1 MADLD
6 ELALALPQAT
16 KEVSDDGRPSYLVH
30 GKLFC
35 FHRGRRRDAV
45 APETGERL
53 DDVLMF
59 RVADL
64 GVKELLL
71 ADERGVYFT
80 TPHFDG
86 YPAVLMRIPDLA
98 RIDRDE
104 LEEMVV
110 EAWLT
115 RAQKRVAKAWLAEH
129 GVESPAEEGGR
140 DGDRGSD
147 EERALRDPRGGRGD
161 A

>member
-1 MADLD
+1 MATMADLD
-6 ELALALPQAT
+6 ELALSLPQTT
-16 KEVSDDGRPSYLVH
+16 KEVSDDGRPSYHVH

-35 FHRGRRRDAV
+35 CHRSRRRDAV
-45 APETGERL
+45 DPSTGERL

-71 ADERGVYFT
+71 SDERDVFFT

-86 YPAVLMRIPDLA
+86 YPAILIRIPDLA
-98 RIDRDE
+98 DIEGDE
-104 LEEMVV
+104 LEDLVV

-115 RAQKRVAKAWLAEH
+115 RAQKRVAKAWFQEH
-129 GVESPAEEGGR
+129 GAREG
-140 DGDRGSD
+140 
-147 EERALRDPRGGRGD
+147 
-161 A
+161 